1 MSTIGFQFFF
11 CTMKNDKTINFTW
24 CWWMP
29 CYNFFKPLECVCH
42 FCTEC
47 PPSMALAMDMYT
59 KSLSSAGLI
68 AYS

>member
-29 CYNFFKPLECVCH
+29 CNNFFKPLECVYH